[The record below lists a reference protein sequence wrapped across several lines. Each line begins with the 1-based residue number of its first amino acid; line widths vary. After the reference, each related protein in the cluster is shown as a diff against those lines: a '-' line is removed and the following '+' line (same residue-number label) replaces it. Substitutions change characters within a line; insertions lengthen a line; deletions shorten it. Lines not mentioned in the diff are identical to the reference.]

1 MSIGFMGDG
10 KPSNNNQPKRPRSVR
25 GYKTK
30 KIVTE
35 HYGRKDVS
43 WERVPRSGYGSAF
56 FSLFTVFLAILVLF
70 NVATGSGYETYTDT
84 VNFLYASTETVG
96 SVVNFAMNSL
106 AAVSHF
112 LDPES
117 FIARNPYGI
126 DDYGCFYVKVRRNF
140 EYRDFYKVRLYKPDI
155 VGEQEYT
162 EILYEVVESNLS
174 KVPVGSLLQIT
185 NNYFKGDVCTA
196 YKNWFLSDDDN
207 ITPLNAFLMYS
218 GGNRIRHCSEAEYLE
233 KTKE

>member
-1 MSIGFMGDG
+1 MAKNTSKLPVYRDP
-10 KPSNNNQPKRPRSVR
+10 KPKRMR
-25 GYKTK
+25 GYKIK
-30 KIVTE
+30 KEVWTNPYGKFI
-35 HYGRKDVS
+35 HY
-43 WERVPRSGYGSAF
+43 ERVPRSGFGSAF
-56 FSLFTVFLAILVLF
+56 ISLFTVFLAILVLF
-70 NVATGSGYETYTDT
+70 NVATGSGYETYKDT

-106 AAVSHF
+106 VAVSHF

-117 FIARNPYGI
+117 FIARNPYGS
-126 DDYGCFYVKVRRNF
+126 DDDGCFYVKVRRNF

-155 VGEQEYT
+155 VGVQEYT

-174 KVPVGSLLQIT
+174 KVPIGSLLQIT
-185 NNYFKGDVCTA
+185 NNYIKGDVCTA

-233 KTKE
+233 NTKE